1 MAQKKDRNWIGGS
14 GKMHIFDD
22 NSHVI
27 NLFLKLE
34 DLVGLPQTDKGYIR
48 IVAGERK
55 SPDDYGNTHFIYEDE
70 FVPKKAVDKGHDKD
84 PVKPDPGGMSEDE
97 TDDLPF

>member
-1 MAQKKDRNWIGGS
+1 
-14 GKMHIFDD
+14 MHIFEDD
-22 NSHVI
+22 SHVI

-48 IVAGERK
+48 IVAGERRE
-55 SPDDYGNTHFIYEDE
+55 PDAYGNTHYIYEDE
-70 FVPKKAVDKGHDKD
+70 FVPKKAVDKGHESS
-84 PVKPDPGGMSEDE
+84 PVSPAPNGNSD

>member
-1 MAQKKDRNWIGGS
+1 MAVKDRKWIGGS
-14 GKMHIFDD
+14 GKMHVFAD

-34 DLVGLPQTDKGYIR
+34 DLVALPQTDKGYIR

-55 SPDDYGNTHFIYEDE
+55 DPDKYGNTHYLYEDE
-70 FVPKKAVDKGHDKD
+70 FVPKKSVDKGHTDN
-84 PVKPDPGGMSEDE
+84 PVKPDPTPSGEEQS
-97 TDDLPF
+97 DDLPF